1 MSADPACPPMYGG
14 RLFRDR
20 AGRLGTCRTS
30 PEDQPA
36 CLVVAW
42 YCQMS

>member
-36 CLVVAW
+36 GRVAGS
-42 YCQMS
+42 YRQML